1 MLSSAYTTYRPLLL
15 SIAYRILGSVSDAED
30 MVQDVFVTLSAK
42 HAVAGNEE
50 EDEGHRWKPYLC
62 KIVTNRC
69 LDLLRSARRKR
80 ELYVGPWLPEPLLQ
94 ELPDREYRDP
104 LQTIELEDSIS
115 YAVMVMLQHLT
126 PTERAVFIL
135 REAFGFSY
143 SEVGEI
149 LGKTELGCRKIYSR
163 LRKKIQEMQ
172 PEEENATEASEL
184 LHRFMHAATSGDL
197 NGLIELMHED
207 IAAQTDG
214 GGKVAAATRVITSR
228 PNVAAFIMGLAK
240 RLDETTRARPVLVN
254 GEQGLLVVSPDGL
267 GDAVISLEYRDNRIQ
282 RIYMVR
288 NPDKL
293 RHIRLG

>member
-15 SIAYRILGSVSDAED
+15 SIAYRMLGSVSDAED
-30 MVQDVFVTLSAK
+30 VVQDVFVTLSAK
-42 HAVAGNEE
+42 HAVAGDEE
-50 EDEGHRWKPYLC
+50 EEHQWKPYLC

-80 ELYVGPWLPEPLLQ
+80 ELYVGPWLPEPLVQ
-94 ELPDREYRDP
+94 ELPDRDHCDP

-135 REAFGFSY
+135 REAFGFAY
-143 SEVGEI
+143 SEIGEI

-163 LRKKIQEMQ
+163 LRKKIQGMQ
-172 PEEENATEASEL
+172 PEEDNVAEASEL
-184 LHRFMHAATSGDL
+184 LHRFMHAAISGDL
-197 NGLIELMHED
+197 GGLIDLMHED

-214 GGKVAAATRVITSR
+214 GGKIAAATRVIASR

-254 GEQGLLVVSPDGL
+254 GLEGLLVVSQDGL
-267 GDAVISLEYRDNRIQ
+267 GDAVISLAFRDHRIQ
-282 RIYMVR
+282 HIYMVR